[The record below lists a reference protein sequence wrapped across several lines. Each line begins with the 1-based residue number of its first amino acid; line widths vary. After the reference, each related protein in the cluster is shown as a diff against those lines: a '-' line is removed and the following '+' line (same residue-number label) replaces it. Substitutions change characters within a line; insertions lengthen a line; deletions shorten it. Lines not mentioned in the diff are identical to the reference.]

1 MGGSQAL
8 FTLTIRGQEMNS
20 RRKSLEI
27 PETVWLL
34 TRSLLAEI
42 HYLQQIQNLLY
53 FLYLWNILK

>member
-1 MGGSQAL
+1 
-8 FTLTIRGQEMNS
+8 MNS